1 MENSLASLV
10 LVHRLAPGERP
21 SAAGLAATPLR
32 LPLTADQRTSLRGH
46 RVSACGRDL
55 VLQLPRGAAL
65 QPGEWL
71 STASGA
77 GLVRVEA
84 APEALLLVRSPDP
97 LALLQAAYHLGN
109 RHVAMELHPGELRIL
124 ADSVL
129 ADLLRQRGLAV
140 ESVLAPFEP
149 EAGAYAGGHS
159 HSPDPS
165 GGHAHSHS
173 HDHGHGSDP
182 SPGADASPSHGD
194 RDRHG
199 NGHGDGGGQ
208 HAGPGPSPDHSHSHS
223 HDHDHDHDHGHGQS
237 QGLGPPQLGQTQ
249 DRGSGPEA
257 QPGPVQP

>member
-10 LVHRLAPGERP
+10 LVHRLAPGEQDGERV
-21 SAAGLAATPLR
+21 GGVEPLR
-32 LPLTADQRTSLRGH
+32 LLLTADQRTSLRGH

-71 STASGA
+71 STASGD

-84 APEALLLVRSPDP
+84 APETLLLVRSPDP

-124 ADSVL
+124 EDSVL

-140 ESVLAPFEP
+140 DTVLAPFEP

-159 HSPDPS
+159 HSS
-165 GGHAHSHS
+165 GHAHSHDPGHS
-173 HDHGHGSDP
+173 H
-182 SPGADASPSHGD
+182 
-194 RDRHG
+194 
-199 NGHGDGGGQ
+199 GHGDGHG
-208 HAGPGPSPDHSHSHS
+208 HGPSPGHGHSHGASPSSDSH
-223 HDHDHDHDHGHGQS
+223 
-237 QGLGPPQLGQTQ
+237 QGPH
-249 DRGSGPEA
+249 
-257 QPGPVQP
+257 QP

>member
-10 LVHRLAPGERP
+10 LVHRLAPGERD
-21 SAAGLAATPLR
+21 GEQGDGVDPLR
-32 LPLTADQRTSLRGH
+32 LLLTADQRTSLRGH

-71 STASGA
+71 STASGD

-84 APEALLLVRSPDP
+84 APETLLLVRSPDP

-124 ADSVL
+124 EDSVL

-140 ESVLAPFEP
+140 ELVLAPFEP

-159 HSPDPS
+159 PS
-165 GGHAHSHS
+165 SGHAHSHG
-173 HDHGHGSDP
+173 HGHEEGHGHSHGDGH
-182 SPGADASPSHGD
+182 SHGASPSSDPHP
-194 RDRHG
+194 
-199 NGHGDGGGQ
+199 N
-208 HAGPGPSPDHSHSHS
+208 P
-223 HDHDHDHDHGHGQS
+223 
-237 QGLGPPQLGQTQ
+237 TQ
-249 DRGSGPEA
+249 P
-257 QPGPVQP
+257 

>member
-10 LVHRLAPGERP
+10 LVHRLAPGER
-21 SAAGLAATPLR
+21 ADERVGGVEPLR
-32 LPLTADQRTSLRGH
+32 LLLTADQRTSLRGH

-71 STASGA
+71 STASGD

-84 APEALLLVRSPDP
+84 APETLLLVRSPDP

-124 ADSVL
+124 EDSVL

-140 ESVLAPFEP
+140 DTVLAPFEP

-159 HSPDPS
+159 HSS
-165 GGHAHSHS
+165 GHAHSHG
-173 HDHGHGSDP
+173 HGH
-182 SPGADASPSHGD
+182 
-194 RDRHG
+194 
-199 NGHGDGGGQ
+199 
-208 HAGPGPSPDHSHSHS
+208 GPSPDHGHSHGAS
-223 HDHDHDHDHGHGQS
+223 PSSDPHPNPH
-237 QGLGPPQLGQTQ
+237 
-249 DRGSGPEA
+249 
-257 QPGPVQP
+257 QP

>member
-10 LVHRLAPGERP
+10 LVHRLAPGER
-21 SAAGLAATPLR
+21 ADERVGGVEPLR
-32 LPLTADQRTSLRGH
+32 LLLTADQRTSLRGH

-71 STASGA
+71 STASGD

-84 APEALLLVRSPDP
+84 APETLLLVRSPDP

-124 ADSVL
+124 EDSVL

-140 ESVLAPFEP
+140 DTVLAPFEP

-159 HSPDPS
+159 HNPGHSHDPGPS
-165 GGHAHSHS
+165 SGHAHSHG
-173 HDHGHGSDP
+173 HGH
-182 SPGADASPSHGD
+182 
-194 RDRHG
+194 
-199 NGHGDGGGQ
+199 
-208 HAGPGPSPDHSHSHS
+208 GPSPDHGHSHGAS
-223 HDHDHDHDHGHGQS
+223 PSSDPHPNPH
-237 QGLGPPQLGQTQ
+237 
-249 DRGSGPEA
+249 
-257 QPGPVQP
+257 QP

>member
-10 LVHRLAPGERP
+10 LVHRLAAGERDGEQDGEQNG
-21 SAAGLAATPLR
+21 ARDGGVEPLR
-32 LPLTADQRTSLRGH
+32 LLLTADQRTSLRGH
-46 RVSACGRDL
+46 RRSACGRDL

-71 STASGA
+71 STASGD

-124 ADSVL
+124 EDSVL

-140 ESVLAPFEP
+140 DSVLAPFEP

-159 HSPDPS
+159 HDPGHS
-165 GGHAHSHS
+165 HSSGHAHSHDPGHS
-173 HDHGHGSDP
+173 HGHRHGASPGSDP
-182 SPGADASPSHGD
+182 HPNPH
-194 RDRHG
+194 
-199 NGHGDGGGQ
+199 
-208 HAGPGPSPDHSHSHS
+208 
-223 HDHDHDHDHGHGQS
+223 
-237 QGLGPPQLGQTQ
+237 
-249 DRGSGPEA
+249 
-257 QPGPVQP
+257 QP